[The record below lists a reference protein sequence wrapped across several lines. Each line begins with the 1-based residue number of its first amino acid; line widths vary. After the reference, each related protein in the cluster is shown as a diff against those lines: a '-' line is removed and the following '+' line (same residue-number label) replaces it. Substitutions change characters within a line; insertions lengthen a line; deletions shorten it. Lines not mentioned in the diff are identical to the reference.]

1 MCSQD
6 LCQKSVFRCSIIN
19 IPLRPRIN
27 IVAELRVWIQTAVK
41 TVLHYLYC
49 SYHGHI
55 SSHRSPGPGRLA
67 VINTHQTVL
76 RRALKGFKSLEC
88 LYLSYKQL
96 QLVAR
101 HLWCPIRSHGST
113 ARWRSLRITDFLD
126 EAASSKNFSILRSKA
141 VVLQGLFPLSLWSVV
156 VKGTSGWDSYC
167 SCHEAIKAYNK
178 RNCFCS

>member
-27 IVAELRVWIQTAVK
+27 IVAGLPSCPGSPTAAYGYEHRPQWKLSCTTYTAHTMDILV
-41 TVLHYLYC
+41 
-49 SYHGHI
+49 HI
-55 SSHRSPGPGRLA
+55 DPPGPGRLA

-113 ARWRSLRITDFLD
+113 ARWRSLRITEFLD
-126 EAASSKNFSILRSKA
+126 EA
-141 VVLQGLFPLSLWSVV
+141 VLQRTFP
-156 VKGTSGWDSYC
+156 
-167 SCHEAIKAYNK
+167 
-178 RNCFCS
+178 F